1 MRSGPADLARRL
13 FRKAGNDLLA
23 AEIGLAHGA
32 PLDTVCFHV
41 QQAAEKLLK
50 ACLAAKDAEYPF
62 THELRQLLELAIPD
76 SPFLQEFQSTLPEYT
91 EFAVRFRYDELPWIT
106 GEGARAAFAVV
117 ARLRDEVGAALGF
130 LE

>member
-41 QQAAEKLLK
+41 QQAAE
-50 ACLAAKDAEYPF
+50 
-62 THELRQLLELAIPD
+62 
-76 SPFLQEFQSTLPEYT
+76 
-91 EFAVRFRYDELPWIT
+91 
-106 GEGARAAFAVV
+106 
-117 ARLRDEVGAALGF
+117 
-130 LE
+130 